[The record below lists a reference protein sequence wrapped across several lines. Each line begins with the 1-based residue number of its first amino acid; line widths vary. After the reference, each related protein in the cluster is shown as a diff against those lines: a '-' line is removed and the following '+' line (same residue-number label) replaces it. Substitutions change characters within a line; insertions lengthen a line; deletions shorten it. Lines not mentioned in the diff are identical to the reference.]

1 MGNNNLEGSGISYNL
16 PPNLQSLWVMFD
28 VYLII
33 PINAFKNGYAEIL
46 QEIASLGQHL
56 AISKKIIT

>member
-1 MGNNNLEGSGISYNL
+1 
-16 PPNLQSLWVMFD
+16 MFD

-56 AISKKIIT
+56 AISKKNHYVSY

>member
-16 PPNLQSLWVMFD
+16 PPNLQSLRVMFD

-33 PINAFKNGYAEIL
+33 PINAFKKYF
-46 QEIASLGQHL
+46 
-56 AISKKIIT
+56 